1 LSLKYLLWILLLY
14 VLFSCND
21 ASKREGN
28 ILARVHNEYLY
39 QSDMTLLIPPGTS
52 PTDSIALVRNYV
64 NNWVREQ
71 LVLQKAERNLKEE
84 DKIFEKQLMDYRNS
98 LLIFQYESRLIEQL
112 LDTVIPNDEIEA
124 YYNQNSGNFQ
134 LKNTIVK
141 VYYARFQSD
150 ERTLPRIRR
159 FFYSDLPGSRDSL
172 EVYIEKHSDLYFL
185 NDEVWVLFDDIL
197 RLIPIIT
204 YNKEAYIQ
212 NHRKIDIQ
220 DGDHI
225 YFVSFTDFMIKDGVS
240 PLGFEKENIRQIL
253 LNQRKLKIIRDMRD
267 EVFQTATEKNE
278 FDIY

>member
-1 LSLKYLLWILLLY
+1 MKYLLWLLP
-14 VLFSCND
+14 LFVFSSCFD
-21 ASKREGN
+21 ASKKEGTL
-28 ILARVHNEYLY
+28 LARVHNEYLY

-52 PTDSIALVRNYV
+52 LTDSISLVRNYV
-64 NNWVREQ
+64 NNWVLEQ

-84 DKIFEKQLMDYRNS
+84 DKVFEKQLRDYRNS
-98 LLIFQYESRLIEQL
+98 LLIFQYESRLIKQM
-112 LDTVIPNDEIEA
+112 LDTVIPDDEIEA

-141 VYYARFQSD
+141 VYYARFQSN
-150 ERTLPRIRR
+150 ERTLPKIRR
-159 FFYSDLPGSRDSL
+159 FFYSDLPASRDSL
-172 EVYIEKHSDLYFL
+172 EVYIEKYSDLYFL

-204 YNKEAYIQ
+204 YNKEAYVQ

-240 PLGFEKENIRQIL
+240 PLGFEKENIRHIL
-253 LNQRKLKIIRDMRD
+253 LNQRKLKIINDMRD
-267 EVFQTATEKNE
+267 EVFQIATEKNE
-278 FDIY
+278 FDIF